1 MKIINKINTNIF
13 EFPASKKLLLMLVF
27 SVGIYLTK
35 NIYLLTSILI
45 FLLIT
50 FQIAK
55 ISWRKLR
62 PLLYTLITISLLL
75 LLLHWSNKN
84 YAVLLILK
92 FADLMLLGLLL
103 YHTTPMTDLIAAF
116 ERFLKPFAKLGINPE
131 KVSFMLFMT
140 FRSVTLIQ
148 QEFFSIKE
156 AQQARG
162 KSKYSLT
169 FLLPLLVK
177 IFRQAE
183 NIAEAVATRITNQS
197 LDEVKNMVFV
207 TLMAALSIALA
218 LVPAITLPLIPVS
231 ITLQSIGV
239 MLAGSLLGAKRGA
252 FSMLILLVLIALGMP
267 VLAGFSGGIYLFFS
281 PVGGFL
287 LSWPL
292 AAFIIGW
299 LVEKCWSV
307 LNIWILMLINII
319 GGIGIIYLIG
329 VPWMAMIAHTQIT
342 KAILASLLFIPG
354 DLLKV
359 FIASSIAITF
369 KRYNP
374 LISSQTVPKQGFTV
388 CGEITLWADRECE

>member
-1 MKIINKINTNIF
+1 MKIINKINADIF
-13 EFPASKKLLLMLVF
+13 EFPASKKLLLMLIF

-35 NIYLLTSILI
+35 NIYLLTSTLI

-62 PLLYTLITISLLL
+62 PSLYTLITISLLL

-84 YAVLLILK
+84 YALLLTFK

-103 YHTTPMTDLIAAF
+103 YHTTPVTDLIAAV
-116 ERFLKPFAKLGINPE
+116 EQFLKPFAKFGINPE

-162 KSKYSLT
+162 QSKYSLT

-207 TLMAALSIALA
+207 TLMAALTIALA

-252 FSMLILLVLIALGMP
+252 LSMLILLVLVALGMP
-267 VLAGFSGGIYLFFS
+267 VLAGFTGGIFLFFS

-299 LVEKCWSV
+299 LVEKCWCV

-329 VPWMAMIAHTQIT
+329 VPWMAMVAHTQIT
-342 KAILASLLFIPG
+342 KAIVASLLFIPG

-374 LISSQTVPKQGFTV
+374 LISTQTVPASLH
-388 CGEITLWADRECE
+388 CI